1 MTTREI
7 KSEIQKVLD
16 TVPEPILEDI
26 LSYLRQVQKLS
37 KGKVGLSH
45 QLRQIIAEDK
55 ELLQKLA
62 E

>member
-1 MTTREI
+1 MTTREL
-7 KSEIQKVLD
+7 KTEIQKVLD
-16 TVPEPILEDI
+16 TVPETILEDI
-26 LSYLRQVQKLS
+26 LSYLRQLQNQS
-37 KGKVGLSH
+37 KDKVELSH